1 MLCYFQGFH
10 DIAQVFL
17 LVLGKQDAPL
27 AVSHLALLK
36 IRDFMLPSL
45 SPSLAHLQLLPAIL
59 LAEDAVLC
67 KHLSQTQPYFAL
79 AATLTLYAH
88 EIEEYGDIARLFDF
102 LLAQEAVVS
111 LYLFAQIIMSRKEE
125 LLEIPADEPE
135 MLHFTLSKLPK
146 PLDLDGLINKAVTL
160 FTNHP
165 PEKLPLQAWSKVS
178 PLSVLKTSRGKNAAK
193 SLREGQN
200 LFAAQASQL
209 KQQELRRR
217 VLQFAWKYRRPAGSV
232 GLAIVVALISLTL
245 RGSTM
250 ESIVLT
256 VWRKTLGYFALLIGG
271 QRDGGSLSDN

>member
-1 MLCYFQGFH
+1 M
-10 DIAQVFL
+10 QVFL
-17 LVLGKQDAPL
+17 LVLGRHDAPL

-59 LAEDAVLC
+59 MAEDAELC

-102 LLAQEAVVS
+102 LLAQEGVVS
-111 LYLFAQIIMSRKEE
+111 LYLFAQIILSRKQE

-146 PLDLDGLINKAVTL
+146 PLDLDGLINKAVTS

-165 PEKLPLQAWSKVS
+165 PEKLPLRAWSKVS

-209 KQQELRRR
+209 RQQELMKQALH
-217 VLQFAWKYRRPAGSV
+217 VVWKYRRPAGSV
-232 GLAIVVALISLTL
+232 GLAIVVGIISLAL

-250 ESIVLT
+250 ENLALT
-256 VWRKTLGYFALLIGG
+256 GWRKTLGYFVLFIGER
-271 QRDGGSLSDN
+271 RDGG